1 MKKKTGNHCKFFCLL
16 YKNFTSKQRI
26 SPFLDNPPF
35 SPTPPFLE
43 KIFHPHPNCQI
54 RGIRF
59 PLCKVEVR
67 TMIVFGC
74 KYRLL
79 SRNSFFFEYGNLEIS
94 KKTRSSMHIIWENR
108 DLANIKWIY
117 YQISLSSFD
126 SNVIGD
132 IIELSYVI
140 VKSCYISLYI
150 HVLKIQ
156 CNYDRTCSRAL
167 LSAFIASN
175 LTPWVF

>member
-1 MKKKTGNHCKFFCLL
+1 MSILNICVFATASEIGALILYFTKLIFRIEKKKTGNHCKFFCLL
-16 YKNFTSKQRI
+16 YKNFMSKQRI

-74 KYRLL
+74 RYRLL
-79 SRNSFFFEYGNLEIS
+79 SRNWKYGN
-94 KKTRSSMHIIWENR
+94 
-108 DLANIKWIY
+108 
-117 YQISLSSFD
+117 
-126 SNVIGD
+126 
-132 IIELSYVI
+132 
-140 VKSCYISLYI
+140 
-150 HVLKIQ
+150 
-156 CNYDRTCSRAL
+156 
-167 LSAFIASN
+167 
-175 LTPWVF
+175 

>member
-1 MKKKTGNHCKFFCLL
+1 MKKTGNHCKFFCLL
-16 YKNFTSKQRI
+16 YKNFMSKQRI

-74 KYRLL
+74 RYRLL
-79 SRNSFFFEYGNLEIS
+79 SRNFFFFEYGNLEIS
-94 KKTRSSMHIIWENR
+94 KKTRSSMHIIW
-108 DLANIKWIY
+108 
-117 YQISLSSFD
+117 
-126 SNVIGD
+126 
-132 IIELSYVI
+132 ELSYVI